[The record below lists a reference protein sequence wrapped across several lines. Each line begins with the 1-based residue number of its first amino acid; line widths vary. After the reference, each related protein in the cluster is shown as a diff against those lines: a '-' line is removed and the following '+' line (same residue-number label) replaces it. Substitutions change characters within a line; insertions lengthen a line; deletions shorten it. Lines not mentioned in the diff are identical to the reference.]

1 MLGRQ
6 SEYTGVLS
14 VGSVQAPPL
23 RLVVDGDRDI
33 SNFVPKPFWSVEVQ
47 LWTAGQSFLAK

>member
-1 MLGRQ
+1 MGRQ